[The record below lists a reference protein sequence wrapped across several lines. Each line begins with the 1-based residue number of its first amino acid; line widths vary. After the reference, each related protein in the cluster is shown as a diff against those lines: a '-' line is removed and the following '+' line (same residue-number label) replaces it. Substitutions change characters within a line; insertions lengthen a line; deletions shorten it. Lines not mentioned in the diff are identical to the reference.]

1 MGKYFGTD
9 GVRGI
14 INHDLTSELAMEIGK
29 ATAYVLNDNKNELTV
44 LIGRDTRI
52 SGEMLLFALSSGL
65 ISRGINVIDLGVV
78 TTPMVSYLTK
88 KYNCTAGIMIS
99 ASHNPA
105 EYNGIKIFNS
115 EGYKLSDELE
125 KNIEEY
131 IFNKELPEYTGK
143 IGVYSKEDF
152 KEEYIDYLLGTIDE
166 LKDMKI
172 VVDCANGSASE
183 IAPNLFKKLKMN
195 SIIINKDYDGYNINQ
210 DCGSLHLDKL
220 SKEVVK
226 NNADLGF
233 AYDGDADRCLF
244 VDSEGKIING
254 DIVLAIVGLYLKN
267 NKKLNNNTIVGT
279 VMSNYGLRKFCEENS
294 IEFIMTKVGDRYVLE
309 EMLKGNH
316 VIGGEASGHTIFKEH
331 SNTGDGILTSLQIL
345 NILSKTKTSLKE
357 ASLVMKEY
365 PQILIN
371 VKTTKE
377 GKESYSKDKEI
388 SNLIN
393 ECEKE
398 IIGNGRILIRP
409 SGTENLI
416 RVMVEGM
423 DEKQTKSIAEKLAD
437 KIKDKFKC

>member
-14 INHDLTSELAMEIGK
+14 VNHDLTSELAMEIGK
-29 ATAYVLNDNKNELTV
+29 ATAYILNDNKKKLTI

-65 ISRGINVIDLGVV
+65 VSRGINVIDLGVV

-88 KYNCTAGIMIS
+88 KYKCIAGIMIS
-99 ASHNPA
+99 ASHNPS

-125 KNIEEY
+125 ERIEEY
-131 IFNKELPEYTGK
+131 IFDKKLPEYTGK
-143 IGVYSKEDF
+143 IGIYSKEDF
-152 KEEYIDYLLGTIDE
+152 KEEYINYLLGTIDK
-166 LKDMKI
+166 LKNMKVI
-172 VVDCANGSASE
+172 VDCANGSASE
-183 IAPNLFKKLKMN
+183 IAPLLFKKLKMN

-226 NNADLGF
+226 NKADLGF

-244 VDSEGKIING
+244 VDSEGKVING

-267 NKKLNNNTIVGT
+267 NKKLKNNTIVGT
-279 VMSNYGLRKFCEENS
+279 VMSNYGLRKFCEENN

-309 EMLKGNH
+309 EMLKGKY

-345 NILSKTKTSLKE
+345 NILTKTKTSLKE
-357 ASLVMKEY
+357 VSSVMKEY

-388 SNLIN
+388 SNLIS

-398 IIGNGRILIRP
+398 ILGNGRILIRA

-423 DEKQTKSIAEKLAD
+423 DEKQTKTIAEKLANI
-437 KIKDKFKC
+437 IKDKYKC

>member
-29 ATAYVLNDNKNELTV
+29 ATAYVLNDNKKELTI

-52 SGEMLLFALSSGL
+52 SGKMLLFALSSGL

-88 KYNCTAGIMIS
+88 KNKCIAGIMIS
-99 ASHNPA
+99 ASHNPS

-115 EGYKLSDELE
+115 EGFKLSDE
-125 KNIEEY
+125 IEEKIEEH
-131 IFNKELPEYTGK
+131 IFNKKVPEYRGK
-143 IGVYSKEDF
+143 IGTYSKKDY
-152 KEEYIDYLLGTIDE
+152 KEGYINYLLGTTGK
-166 LKDMKI
+166 LKDIRI

-183 IAPNLFKKLKMN
+183 IAPLLFKKLKMN

-210 DCGSLHLDKL
+210 NCGSLHLDKL
-220 SKEVVK
+220 SQEVIK
-226 NNADLGF
+226 NKADLGF

-244 VDSEGKIING
+244 IDNEGKEING

-279 VMSNYGLRKFCEENS
+279 VMSNYGLRKFCEDND
-294 IEFIMTKVGDRYVLE
+294 INFIMTKVGDRYVLE
-309 EMLKGNH
+309 EMLKRKYL
-316 VIGGEASGHTIFKEH
+316 IGGEASGHTIFKEY

-345 NILSKTKTSLKE
+345 NILTKTKTSLKE
-357 ASLVMKEY
+357 AASIMKEY

-371 VKTTKE
+371 VNTTKE

-398 IIGNGRILIRP
+398 ILGNGRILIRP

-423 DEKQTKSIAEKLAD
+423 DEKQIKEIAEKLAN
-437 KIKDKFKC
+437 KITEKYKI